1 MSTPRNT
8 KYFEGMVDQINKLGP
23 YLSPLQSTI
32 TWKGRVDA
40 SNTDGFAG
48 MDAAVFNF
56 GSNNIFIAIAEPAG
70 HILPLA
76 MQTQSH
82 AYGMFVDGSSRFHV
96 FMETPAL
103 WTDANARFQRVVQQH
118 ILGQLAAPFKLWLC
132 DHGTTVAVKG
142 VAGAG
147 ATTASMAATE
157 WLIPYGQVY
166 AGGV

>member
-1 MSTPRNT
+1 MSTPRNAR
-8 KYFEGMVDQINKLGP
+8 YFEGMIEQINKLGP
-23 YLSPLQSTI
+23 YNASLNTTI
-32 TWKGRVDA
+32 TWKGQVDS

-48 MDAAVFNF
+48 MDAAVLDF
-56 GSNNIFIAIAEPAG
+56 GSGKKFIIIAEPAEN
-70 HILPLA
+70 ILPQA
-76 MQTQSH
+76 MRTQSH
-82 AYGMFVDGSSRFHV
+82 AYGKFIDGSSRFHV

-132 DHGTTVAVKG
+132 DNGDTLAVKG

-147 ATTASMAATE
+147 ATTASMAATD